1 VTSPLRDFIQAR
13 RDTGW
18 HSRWDAFGRWV
29 LADHIPNA
37 YDVERGQTASCLGC
51 NAGYDEEPAT
61 EDIEQCPT
69 LRALAAVWSEHPDYR
84 PEWQVT

>member
-1 VTSPLRDFIQAR
+1 MTSPLRDFIQAR
-13 RDTGW
+13 IDTGW

-29 LADHIPNA
+29 LNEHAPPEDWNRPGPYPCRGCHADF
-37 YDVERGQTASCLGC
+37 Y
-51 NAGYDEEPAT
+51 EEYLT